1 MNRGVEGRGEVE
13 EGGSAAD
20 SSRGAFWPMLGSEG
34 GVVNFFNFER
44 YSSSSS
50 SDSPSP
56 PQTVLL
62 TGVYADDPNNNLL
75 NELMMLL
82 EAGAR
87 VSSIIISRYVLN
99 ALR

>member
-1 MNRGVEGRGEVE
+1 MG
-13 EGGSAAD
+13 EGGFAAD
-20 SSRGAFWPMLGSEG
+20 SSRGAFLSTLGGSEKG
-34 GVVNFFNFER
+34 AVKFFNLEQ

-62 TGVYADDPNNNLL
+62 TGVCVDDPNNNLL
-75 NELMMLL
+75 NELRILL
-82 EAGAR
+82 EVGAR